1 MPVLET
7 RDDAFFLNGK
17 KTLLLSGAVHY
28 FRVVPEYWRDRL
40 LKVKAAGLNCVE
52 TYVAWN
58 AHEAVRGTFDF
69 SGILDLRRFIQIAQ
83 DVGLYVLLRPGPY
96 ICSEW
101 DFGGL
106 PSWLL
111 HDPEMK
117 VRTSYPPY
125 LEAVDAYLAKILPL
139 VNDLQMSKG
148 GPIIAVQLENEYGS
162 YGDDLDYKL
171 FLKNQFIKYGIEELL
186 FTSDNGTGIQNGPIP
201 GVLATTNFQEQE
213 QGYLMFEYLR
223 NIKQPGLPMMV
234 MEFWSGWFDHWGE
247 QHNLCHHAEFIDV
260 FKWILLEGSSVNFYM
275 FHGGTNF
282 GFMAGANEDFGATNE
297 GGGEPYAAD
306 TTSYDYDC
314 PVSES
319 GQLNEKFYEIRNI
332 LSEMKTLLPPGSGG
346 LVKKHFFSII
356 KFFASDLKMERC
368 LPLEKLSSLAPC
380 IASKEAVAMEMLDI
394 NNHGG
399 QGHGL
404 ILYRKQINS
413 ADKLHFTEIVHDRAI
428 VLVNGQQVDVFD
440 HRSADHVT
448 TLDLKGN
455 NHVLEIV
462 VENMGRVN
470 YSDFQKNIFN
480 EQRKGL
486 TSPVLLD
493 GQVMQDWE
501 ITPLEWKSDFLER
514 VRQSNEWTP
523 CTENAFQNRPVLY
536 ESSLVVD
543 GDPRDT
549 FVQLKGWGKGFVIV
563 NGFNIGRY
571 WDLGPQ
577 ETLYLPGPL
586 LKKGNNEIF
595 IFEYHEA
602 NSSRSVSF
610 VAEPFL
616 GEPRLHT
623 TYIPFYGRMFIT
635 ALKTALWFGPW
646 VWRLLRLFVK

>member
-171 FLKNQFIKYGIEELL
+171 FLKN
-186 FTSDNGTGIQNGPIP
+186 
-201 GVLATTNFQEQE
+201 
-213 QGYLMFEYLR
+213 
-223 NIKQPGLPMMV
+223 
-234 MEFWSGWFDHWGE
+234 
-247 QHNLCHHAEFIDV
+247 
-260 FKWILLEGSSVNFYM
+260 
-275 FHGGTNF
+275 
-282 GFMAGANEDFGATNE
+282 
-297 GGGEPYAAD
+297 
-306 TTSYDYDC
+306 
-314 PVSES
+314 VS
-319 GQLNEKFYEIRNI
+319 
-332 LSEMKTLLPPGSGG
+332 
-346 LVKKHFFSII
+346 
-356 KFFASDLKMERC
+356 
-368 LPLEKLSSLAPC
+368 
-380 IASKEAVAMEMLDI
+380 
-394 NNHGG
+394 
-399 QGHGL
+399 
-404 ILYRKQINS
+404 
-413 ADKLHFTEIVHDRAI
+413 
-428 VLVNGQQVDVFD
+428 
-440 HRSADHVT
+440 
-448 TLDLKGN
+448 
-455 NHVLEIV
+455 
-462 VENMGRVN
+462 
-470 YSDFQKNIFN
+470 
-480 EQRKGL
+480 L

-602 NSSRSVSF
+602 NPSRSVSF